1 MTIEIGIIG
10 DYQKGWG
17 SHDEIESSIG
27 HSAAQLGMRVEFTW
41 LPTRDLER
49 REIDLTQFAGLWCS
63 SGSPYKSLKGALAGI
78 KYAREMR
85 VPFLG
90 TCGGCQH
97 ALIEIARNC
106 LGVPDAQ
113 HAEIDPNASEIFIS
127 KLTCS
132 LAGQE
137 MPLELAE
144 NSLASKLYGGKKNVV
159 EKYYC
164 NFGLKRQYE
173 DLLKSGN
180 VRISGSDVSEQA
192 VKNAD
197 DSQGRIFELPDH
209 PFFIATLYVPQVSS
223 TAAAPHPVITG
234 FLQASASSAARLID
248 RMPSRAVSY
257 R

>member
-41 LPTRDLER
+41 VPTRDLER

-63 SGSPYKSLKGALAGI
+63 SGSPYRSLNGALMGI
-78 KYAREMR
+78 KFAREMR

-106 LGVPDAQ
+106 LGVVDAH
-113 HAEIDPNASEIFIS
+113 HAEYDPNASEIFIS
-127 KLTCS
+127 KLSCS

-137 MPLELAE
+137 MPLALAE
-144 NSLASKLYGGKKNVV
+144 NSLASKLYGGKKNVT

-164 NFGLKRQYE
+164 NFGLKRSYE

-180 VRISGSDVSEQA
+180 VRISGSDVSQQA
-192 VKNAD
+192 IDNPD
-197 DSQGRIFELPDH
+197 DSQGRIFELPEH
-209 PFFIATLYVPQVSS
+209 PFFIATLFVPQVAS
-223 TAAAPHPVITG
+223 TPEAPHPIITA
-234 FLQASASSAARLID
+234 FLQAAGATESRLVD
-248 RMPSRAVSY
+248 RLPSRAVSY